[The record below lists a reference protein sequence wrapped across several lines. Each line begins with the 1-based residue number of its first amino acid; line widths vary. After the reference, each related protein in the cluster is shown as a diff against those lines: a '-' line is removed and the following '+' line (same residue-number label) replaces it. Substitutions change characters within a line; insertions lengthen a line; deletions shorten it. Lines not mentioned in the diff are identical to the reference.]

1 MTIHPRREFPSRII
15 TRPLIQPAA
24 IGDVPGGGR
33 SPVTGPLLTAPD
45 RLSGSKVSRDWF
57 PTAVDAHES
66 DRAQGEL
73 VFERL
78 PYDPAAWETI
88 LEHYPDAEVFHGSA
102 WLAFLAASQ
111 DAEPVV
117 AVLRADGR
125 PVGHFVGAIV
135 RRFGARILGSPLR
148 GWATERMGFL
158 LEPGVDRTAA
168 AKALLP
174 FAFGALRCLHVE
186 LADKHLTAEQM
197 AGLGYCVDPYI
208 TYVVDL
214 DATEEEILARMHP
227 KTRQHIRTA
236 IRSGLHA
243 EVATDLRFA
252 DEYLEQLRYVFTRQ
266 GLVPTY
272 GAGRVRQ
279 LAEALQ
285 PAGQILLL
293 RIRGLDGLS
302 LSTGVVVARNE
313 NAVIWG
319 TASFHQKSRSH
330 PTQLLWWEAMRYWR
344 ARGVLRCELGGAG
357 AHMAQY
363 GGVVTPSP
371 RFYRSR
377 FAAMR
382 YGRTMV
388 RRLMTTR
395 QAIAGRAAS
404 RTLA

>member
-1 MTIHPRREFPSRII
+1 M
-15 TRPLIQPAA
+15 A
-24 IGDVPGGGR
+24 
-33 SPVTGPLLTAPD
+33 GPPLTAPE
-45 RLSGSKVSRDWF
+45 RLSGSKLSRDWI
-57 PTAVDAHES
+57 PTAVGVNVS

-78 PYDPAAWETI
+78 PYDPVAWEAI
-88 LEHYPDAEVFHGSA
+88 VKHYPDAEVFHGSA

-135 RRFGARILGSPLR
+135 QRFGVRILGSPLR

-214 DATEEEILARMHP
+214 AASEEEILARMHP
-227 KTRQHIRTA
+227 KTRQHIRKA
-236 IRSGLHA
+236 IRAGLHA
-243 EVATDLRFA
+243 EVVTDLHFA
-252 DEYLEQLRYVFTRQ
+252 DEYHEQLRYVFARQ

-272 GAGRVRQ
+272 SAERVRQ
-279 LAEALQ
+279 LAMALQ
-285 PAGQILLL
+285 PTGQILLL
-293 RIRGLDGLS
+293 RVRGLDGLS

-344 ARGVLRCELGGAG
+344 AQGVLRCELGGAG
-357 AHMAQY
+357 EHMAQY
-363 GGVVTPSP
+363 GGVMTPSL

-382 YGRTMV
+382 YGRAMV
-388 RRLMTTR
+388 RQLIKTR
-395 QAIAGRAAS
+395 QVVAGLAAS
-404 RTLA
+404 RNVT